1 MAEKNTNR
9 SVAERRTMIE
19 TDHAHLSVVRQCQL
33 LGLSRSSFYYRSQ
46 AASPLD
52 LQLMHAIDRL
62 YTRYPFYGV
71 RRIQKALRQEG
82 LAVNHKRVHRL
93 MQRMGLKAI
102 YPRRRLRKR
111 YCRNE
116 QERTIETEQGQE
128 GTLLHRTVQLT
139 GYTSISLNNRAFRV

>member
-1 MAEKNTNR
+1 
-9 SVAERRTMIE
+9 MI
-19 TDHAHLSVVRQCQL
+19 DPGHAHLSVVRQCQL
-33 LGLSRSSFYYRSQ
+33 LGLSRSSFYYRPQ

-93 MQRMGLKAI
+93 MQRLVLVVLKFTWAVEPTGLYGSITA
-102 YPRRRLRKR
+102 
-111 YCRNE
+111 
-116 QERTIETEQGQE
+116 
-128 GTLLHRTVQLT
+128 LT
-139 GYTSISLNNRAFRV
+139 G